1 MLMLKLAKT
10 GGKFKM
16 ALWRRFKPKLPA
28 MPIIP
33 HRGPTIYDQAEQLI
47 RQKVAAFADRPK
59 RLDFKRLDSLVD
71 SLEHM
76 AATPENP
83 QIVIELAQLIARTPR
98 AARAQD
104 EMDRHHG
111 GYRNR
116 KARLYEL
123 IDFNDAFVTA
133 VHALPDEELPY
144 FAKNIQKSMKR
155 IVKLFRAPMFSDRQF
170 DAIAHGLSRE
180 IAVYRAAVKAG
191 YEVRITDRVEDA
203 RGVDMVISAPS
214 SGTSMPIDCKTKSS
228 FHFRLLD
235 LKRDGYLS
243 EEQRLRAELSGFHI
257 VRAGRQNQDFQT
269 TTLLRISTQDL
280 GSIRAYDFVDSR
292 YFLRLLQRAMQA
304 QSS

>member
-1 MLMLKLAKT
+1 
-10 GGKFKM
+10 M
-16 ALWRRFKPKLPA
+16 ALWRRFKPKMPA
-28 MPIIP
+28 MPIMP

-47 RQKVAAFADRPK
+47 RQKVAEYTDRPK
-59 RLDFKRLDSLVD
+59 RLDFKRLDSLVEA
-71 SLEHM
+71 LEHTQPT
-76 AATPENP
+76 ADTPD
-83 QIVIELAQLIARTPR
+83 IVIELAQLIARTPR

-104 EMDRHHG
+104 EMDRRHG

-123 IDFNDAFVTA
+123 IDFNDAFVSA

-144 FAKNIQKSMKR
+144 FTKNIQRSMKR
-155 IVKLFRAPMFSDRQF
+155 IVRLFRAPMFSDQQF

-180 IAVYRAAVKAG
+180 IAVFRAAVKAG

-203 RGVDMVISAPS
+203 KGVDMVIRAP
-214 SGTSMPIDCKTKSS
+214 GTGVSIPIDCKTKSS

-243 EEQRLRAELSGFHI
+243 EEQRLRAELSGFHV
-257 VRAGRQNQDFQT
+257 VRAGRQNKDFQT

-280 GSIRAYDFVDSR
+280 GSIRAFDFVDPK

-304 QSS
+304 QLP